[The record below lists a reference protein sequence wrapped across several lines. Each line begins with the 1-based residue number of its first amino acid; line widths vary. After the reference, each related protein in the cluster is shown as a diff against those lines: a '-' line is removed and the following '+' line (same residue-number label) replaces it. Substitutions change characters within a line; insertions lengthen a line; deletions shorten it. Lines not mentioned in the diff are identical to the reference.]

1 METAAYLHFPVI
13 MQTECTTSPSPHYL
27 SPLTIGAAYGI
38 DTTSSFLNCS
48 IFNCLEVKYVDSG
61 ALELLQFVSQIS
73 RLLNRLLDET
83 AANWQISPSE
93 VRILLF
99 LSCAP
104 HLDTARDVA
113 LHCGMSKASVSGN
126 VLKLV
131 TRGLLTA
138 EMDLSDRRFQRLALT
153 DQASP
158 VMDDVWNGVR
168 QFQAQT
174 LGILPEEEA
183 SRFFDSLLKISHQLG
198 EFDHTPDA
206 TTSRK

>member
-1 METAAYLHFPVI
+1 MDGGT
-13 MQTECTTSPSPHYL
+13 
-27 SPLTIGAAYGI
+27 LT
-38 DTTSSFLNCS
+38 
-48 IFNCLEVKYVDSG
+48 
-61 ALELLQFVSQIS
+61 LLQFLSQAS
-73 RLLNRLLDET
+73 RLLDHLLSET
-83 AANWQISPSE
+83 AEAWQISLSE

-99 LSCAP
+99 LACTP

-198 EFDHTPDA
+198 ESDHTPDA

>member
-1 METAAYLHFPVI
+1 MESAAL
-13 MQTECTTSPSPHYL
+13 
-27 SPLTIGAAYGI
+27 G
-38 DTTSSFLNCS
+38 
-48 IFNCLEVKYVDSG
+48 
-61 ALELLQFVSQIS
+61 LLQFIGQAS
-73 RLLNRLLDET
+73 RLLDRLLDET
-83 AANWQISPSE
+83 AASWQISPSE

-113 LHCGMSKASVSGN
+113 HYCGMSKASVSGN

-158 VMDDVWNGVR
+158 VTEAAQEAVR
-168 QFQAQT
+168 RFRDQV
-174 LGILPEEEA
+174 LGALPGEDA
-183 SRFFDSLLKISHQLG
+183 VLFLASLLKISHQLG
-198 EFDHTPDA
+198 ESDRGPDA
-206 TTSRK
+206 PASRK